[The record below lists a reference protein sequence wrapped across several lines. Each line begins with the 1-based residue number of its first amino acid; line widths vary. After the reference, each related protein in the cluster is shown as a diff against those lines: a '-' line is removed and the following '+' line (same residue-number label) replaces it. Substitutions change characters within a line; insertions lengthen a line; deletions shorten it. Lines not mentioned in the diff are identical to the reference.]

1 MFVPEN
7 FQDRSVCV
15 MGLGYVGLTLAVVM
29 ADVGFDVLGVE
40 IRPQVVKDLRQG
52 KPHFY
57 EPGLEQKL
65 EFLAKNK
72 RLRIEEKIPESHKSR
87 IYIITVGTPL
97 SDQGTVRLEMISA
110 VAEEVSR
117 YLRDGDMVIMRST
130 VKVGATRKIV
140 VPILDKAGVDYELAF
155 CPERT
160 IEGKALSELRQL
172 PQIVGG
178 AELRTTIRA
187 AQLFQ
192 FLTPTVV
199 RVHSLETAEMI
210 KLVDNSQR
218 DVFFAFSNE
227 VARMC
232 DAVGISATEVIS
244 AGKLGYP
251 RTNLAMPGPVGGPC
265 LEKDTYILA
274 EAMNEFG
281 VTPEIALTSR
291 RLNERQPLES
301 VLAIKHLTNQM
312 KDFPSRPVI
321 CLMGLA
327 FKGRPATD
335 DLRGT
340 MAFPIL
346 NALRVAYPDA
356 AFKGYDPHVSNTGIT
371 TEFGIEPCENLA
383 DGFAGSSLVVIAN
396 NHPCFKGLPIEIL
409 AESMAGS
416 GLVYDFWNS
425 FDPTELTLPDRIGF
439 IGLGGH
445 GTGRLPEGVLWNG
458 KLALEILV

>member
-1 MFVPEN
+1 
-7 FQDRSVCV
+7 

-29 ADVGFDVLGVE
+29 AEVGFNVLGVE
-40 IRPQVVKDLRQG
+40 IRPEVVDGLRRG
-52 KPHFY
+52 TPHFY
-57 EPGLEQKL
+57 EPGLEHKL
-65 EFLAKNK
+65 AFLAKND
-72 RLRIEEKIPESHKSR
+72 RLRVEERIPDGHKSSV
-87 IYIITVGTPL
+87 YIITVGTPI
-97 SDQGTVRLEMISA
+97 SDQGKARLEMISA

-117 YLRDGDMVIMRST
+117 HLRDGDMVIMRST
-130 VKVGATRKIV
+130 VKVGGTRKVV
-140 VPILDKAGVDYELAF
+140 VPILDKAGVGYELAF

-178 AELRTTIRA
+178 AERRTTIRA

-199 RVHSLETAEMI
+199 RVRSLESAEMI

-265 LEKDTYILA
+265 LEKDSYILA

-281 VTPEIALTSR
+281 VTPEITLTSR

-301 VLAIKHLTNQM
+301 VLAIKFLTEQM

-346 NALRVAYPDA
+346 HALRSAYPDA
-356 AFKGYDPHVSNTGIT
+356 VFRGYDARVSKEAIA
-371 TEFGIEPCENLA
+371 TEFAIEPCDSLA
-383 DGFAGSSLVVIAN
+383 DGFQGANLVVLAN
-396 NHPCFKGLPIEIL
+396 NHLCFETLPVESL
-409 AESMAGS
+409 AETMAPS
-416 GLVYDFWNS
+416 GLIYDFWNN
-425 FDPTELTLPDRIGF
+425 FDPTELSLPDRIGF

-445 GTGRLPEGVLWNG
+445 GAGYLPEGVHWDG
-458 KLALEILV
+458 KQALAGQA

>member
-1 MFVPEN
+1 
-7 FQDRSVCV
+7 

-29 ADVGFDVLGVE
+29 AEIGFDVLGVE
-40 IRPQVVKDLRQG
+40 IRPEVVEGLRNGIPQ
-52 KPHFY
+52 FY
-57 EPGLEQKL
+57 EPGLKHKL
-65 EFLAKNK
+65 AFLAKGG
-72 RLRIEEKIPESHKSR
+72 RLRVEEKIPDGDKSR

-97 SDQGTVRLEMISA
+97 SDQGEVRLEMISA

-117 YLRDGDMVIMRST
+117 HLRDGDMVIMRST

-160 IEGKALSELRQL
+160 IEGKALSELRRL

-178 AELRTTIRA
+178 AGLGATIRA

-199 RVHSLETAEMI
+199 RVHGLETAEMI

-265 LEKDTYILA
+265 LEKDSYILA

-301 VLAIKHLTNQM
+301 VLAIKFLTDQM
-312 KDFPSRPVI
+312 KNFPSRPAI

-340 MAFPIL
+340 MALPIL
-346 NALRVAYPDA
+346 NALRSAYPGA
-356 AFKGYDPHVSNTGIT
+356 TFKGYDARVSNEAIAK
-371 TEFGIEPCENLA
+371 EFGIEPCENPA
-383 DGFAGSSLVVIAN
+383 DGFRGANLVVIAN
-396 NHPCFKGLPIEIL
+396 NHTCFEALPIESL
-409 AESMAGS
+409 AEIMASS
-416 GLVYDFWNS
+416 GLVYDFWNN
-425 FDPTELTLPDRIGF
+425 FDPTELSLPDHIGF

-445 GTGRLPEGVLWNG
+445 GAGCLPEDVQWNG
-458 KLALEILV
+458 KLALVGQT

>member
-1 MFVPEN
+1 MLVPEE

-40 IRPQVVKDLRQG
+40 IRPETVKSLRNG
-52 KPHFY
+52 VSHFY

-65 EFLAKNK
+65 AIISKNG
-72 RLRIEEKIPESHKSR
+72 RLQVETKIPENAKSR
-87 IYIITVGTPL
+87 VYIITVGTPL
-97 SDQGTVRLEMISA
+97 SDKGEARLDMVSA
-110 VAEEVSR
+110 VAEEVASH
-117 YLRDGDMVIMRST
+117 LVDGDMVIMRST

-160 IEGKALSELRQL
+160 LEGKALSELRQL

-199 RVHSLETAEMI
+199 RVPNLETAEMI

-218 DVFFAFSNE
+218 DVLFAFSNE

-232 DAVGISATEVIS
+232 DAVGISAKDVIS

-251 RTNLAMPGPVGGPC
+251 RTNLANPGPVGGPC
-265 LEKDTYILA
+265 LEKDSYILA
-274 EAMNEFG
+274 EAMSEYD
-281 VTPEIALTSR
+281 VVPEIIMASR
-291 RLNERQPLES
+291 KLNERQPLES
-301 VLAIKHLTNQM
+301 VLAIKYLTDQM
-312 KDFPSRPVI
+312 ENFPSRPVI
-321 CLMGLA
+321 SLMGLA

-346 NALRVAYPDA
+346 NALRSAYPDA
-356 AFKGYDPHVSNTGIT
+356 VFKGYDAHVSKDTIIK
-371 TEFGIEPCENLA
+371 EFGIEPCDGLA
-383 DGFAGSSLVVIAN
+383 DGFENANLVVIAN
-396 NHPCFKGLPIEIL
+396 NHPCFEGVPIEAL
-409 AESMAGS
+409 SETMASS
-416 GLVYDFWNS
+416 GLVYDFWNC
-425 FDPTELTLPDRIGF
+425 FNPTELSLPERIGF

-445 GTGRLPEGVLWNG
+445 GAGRLPAGVKWNG
-458 KLALEILV
+458 KQALVGQI